1 MVPATLSGTIDEGVG
16 VDVMAHL
23 LTWSKR
29 AWWSSYA
36 RVYDRLWSGPLS
48 ATLARTVVDLAGSP
62 RGLAVDVG
70 AGTGLVSGALVAAG
84 HRLVC
89 VDASSVML
97 RRLRQRVPSA
107 SVVVGSLPRLPLR
120 PESADLVVATNVLHL
135 STDPATELSA
145 LATLVTA
152 GGTLICSWPLPAA
165 SPGLIARR
173 ERELSVSTPVIA
185 ARYAGRWLVAI
196 TAALFTRLR
205 RASGHRLESAVR
217 QVADAF
223 DLAVQRVELADAAQ
237 AVIVL
242 RPVTR

>member
-1 MVPATLSGTIDEGVG
+1 MV
-16 VDVMAHL
+16 HL
-23 LTWSKR
+23 WTRSTQL
-29 AWWSSYA
+29 WWSSYA

-48 ATLARTVVDLAGSP
+48 ATLARTVVDLAGAP

-89 VDASSVML
+89 IDPNPAMV
-97 RRLRQRVPSA
+97 RRLRQRIPVA

-120 PESADLVVATNVLHL
+120 PDSIDLVVATNVLHL
-135 STDPATELSA
+135 STDPATELAA
-145 LATLVTA
+145 LATLVAA

-165 SPGLIARR
+165 SPGLLARR
-173 ERELSVSTPVIA
+173 ERELSVPAPVVA
-185 ARYAGRWLVAI
+185 ARFAGRWLVAI
-196 TAALFTRLR
+196 AAALFTRLR

-223 DLAVQRVELADAAQ
+223 NLAVQRVDLADAAQ
-237 AVIVL
+237 AVLVL
-242 RPVTR
+242 RPATR